1 MKKLNRNVLA
11 LLASLAIGFTSF
23 SFVACSD
30 NNDDGNDKTDVTQD
44 SDKTTETQPA
54 KNPEATTETYK
65 GAFVVGKDS
74 YTTLNIMSD
83 KTYEMTDSLVEGT
96 NNDWGTWELLDEIP
110 PAQIYSRASALAKTN
125 KKYKF
130 TSKAHKTSDGK
141 SGTIL
146 VETSP
151 AGAAISED
159 TDATTKI
166 EVSGAG
172 LDPAE
177 KIYKTSTPVKIDKD
191 NLNLTETEQKEIF
204 TVEAIEKGE
213 EKAGVKFTFKAPTSL
228 AEKTPRGLT
237 LYYIDKAGNS
247 STRGNYHFSDTEKDK
262 ATLYFPFVDEDSL
275 ITLKLFIEYDGV
287 GVTYDQFIAYYIL
300 NTKSGLGTIGIL
312 QKNYTNWEPCSDS
325 RIVINDKGL
334 TVNNIAASSIIPTS
348 IKTTNRS
355 ASLGLFYTKSKEPV
369 ERWEEQFWA
378 DGKWPE
384 LENFTDTYTFNS
396 YPKANKKNA
405 KGFGYYFYEFMY
417 SYKVEGYPECD
428 YSTPNIISAIY
439 EVPENSF
446 LGQTFTEPSYDY
458 SDEYSKTWKFDKD
471 TVSITT
477 ERSIDSSNVQTV
489 VETYNYVP
497 DEEKSLLTLKFKG
510 RSFKDSTQEVSFA
523 SLEEAKALLKKMYT
537 GDKLAFE
544 EDSLTAE
551 FNTPILYKYDIFD
564 TFSSYDKKTDG
575 YVTHYGN
582 FIETYLYFD
591 GNLPTIEEFR
601 DNDDTVPVKL
611 YGVELIFDDKETSY
625 RSCPTFKDG
634 KFSGTLYKAIEEECT
649 ENDKEYD
656 TVSDTA
662 EGTKYYKHLYTK
674 AGTIEGTYKATKKT
688 ISYEEYGNDANY
700 IEYLKRMDEMSGG
713 SWEIT
718 FTFTKLPETV
728 TYIKTNTPYTIGR
741 GH

>member
-30 NNDDGNDKTDVTQD
+30 NNDDGNNTTEVPQDK
-44 SDKTTETQPA
+44 DKTTETQPA

-125 KKYKF
+125 KNYKF

-159 TDATTKI
+159 TEAATKI
-166 EVSGAG
+166 EVSGVG
-172 LDPAE
+172 LDTAE
-177 KIYKTSTPVKIDKD
+177 KIYKTEQPVTVE
-191 NLNLTETEQKEIF
+191 NNTLNLTTEEIKNVF
-204 TVEAIEKGE
+204 TLEAIEKGE
-213 EKAGVKFTFKAPTSL
+213 AKKGVKITYKAPSSRTERKPNLISVTYVDNKGSRSTAGSYYNPEL
-228 AEKTPRGLT
+228 KDMELVFPYVNEDSYLT
-237 LYYIDKAGNS
+237 LVLYIEGAGKESVPDK
-247 STRGNYHFSDTEKDK
+247 FS
-262 ATLYFPFVDEDSL
+262 AF
-275 ITLKLFIEYDGV
+275 
-287 GVTYDQFIAYYIL
+287 YIL
-300 NTKSGLGTIGIL
+300 NTKSGSGAIADLPE
-312 QKNYTNWEPCSDS
+312 NYGNWYPRSDS
-325 RIVINDKGL
+325 RITVSDGKL
-334 TVNNIAASSIIPTS
+334 TVKDIMGTKIIPQNLTFSSLNASIAIIYTNSNDPQKSWDDAFWFTGYPTAEKTS
-348 IKTTNRS
+348 
-355 ASLGLFYTKSKEPV
+355 A
-369 ERWEEQFWA
+369 
-378 DGKWPE
+378 
-384 LENFTDTYTFNS
+384 DTYTFTS
-396 YPKANKKNA
+396 FPKPNKRDG
-405 KGFGYYFYEFMY
+405 KGYKYYFYQFKYEY
-417 SYKVEGYPECD
+417 TIEGDMLGYN
-428 YSTPNIISAIY
+428 TPVVDSAIF

-446 LGQTFTEPSYDY
+446 PGQTFTEPSYDY

-497 DEEKSLLTLKFKG
+497 DEENSLLTLKLKG
-510 RSFKDSTQEVSFA
+510 RSFKDSSQEISYA
-523 SLEEAKALLKKMYT
+523 SLEKAKDLLKKTYT

-551 FNTPILYKYDIFD
+551 FNTPILYKYDISD
-564 TFSSYDKKTDG
+564 AFSSYDKKTNG

-582 FIETYLYFD
+582 FINTYLYFD

-611 YGVELIFDDKETSY
+611 YGVELIFDDNETSY

-634 KFSGTLYKAIEEECT
+634 KFSGTLYKAIKEECT
-649 ENDKEYD
+649 ENDKECD
-656 TVSDTA
+656 TV
-662 EGTKYYKHLYTK
+662 EGEKYYKHSYSK

-700 IEYLKRMDEMSGG
+700 IEYIKRMDEMRGG

>member
-96 NNDWGTWELLDEIP
+96 TNDWGTWELLDEIP

-125 KKYKF
+125 KQYKF

-177 KIYKTSTPVKIDKD
+177 KIYKTTSPVFIEKST
-191 NLNLTETEQKEIF
+191 LNLTETEKNELLIF
-204 TVEAIEKGE
+204 EAIEKKS
-213 EKAGVKFTFKAPTSL
+213 EKKGVKITFKKPASL
-228 AEKTPRGLT
+228 GTIENSNLQVTYL
-237 LYYIDKAGNS
+237 DKKGSS
-247 STRGNYHFSDTEKDK
+247 STMGQYFVNENGNTTVLTYP
-262 ATLYFPFVDEDSL
+262 YVDEDSL
-275 ITLKLFIEYDGV
+275 ISFRILLECPRGNSPQPE
-287 GVTYDQFIAYYIL
+287 QFIARYIL
-300 NTKSGLGTIGIL
+300 NTKSGAGAISDLPE
-312 QKNYTNWEPCSDS
+312 NYSNWSPCSDK
-325 RIVINDKGL
+325 RVVIKDGKM
-334 TVNNIAASSIIPTS
+334 TVTDVQASKVLPKNVKFSSLVTSAAIC
-348 IKTTNRS
+348 
-355 ASLGLFYTKSKEPV
+355 YTKSNESEKRWVDAFWCNGTWPSV
-369 ERWEEQFWA
+369 E
-378 DGKWPE
+378 KPS
-384 LENFTDTYTFNS
+384 DTCTFDS
-396 YPKANKKNA
+396 FPKPNKKA
-405 KGFGYYFYEFMY
+405 AEGYPYYFYEVRY
-417 SYKVEGYPECD
+417 QYTIEGDDFTYH
-428 YSTPNIISAIY
+428 TPSINSAIF

-446 LGQTFTEPSYDY
+446 LGQTFTEPNYGY

-471 TVSITT
+471 TVKITSVNS
-477 ERSIDSSNVQTV
+477 RDSSNVQTV

-497 DEEKSLLTLKFKG
+497 DEENSLLTLKLKG
-510 RSFKDSTQEVSFA
+510 RSFKDSSQDISYA
-523 SLEEAKALLKKMYT
+523 NLEEAKDLLKKTYT

-544 EDSLTAE
+544 EECLTAE
-551 FNTPILYKYDIFD
+551 FNTPLVLKYR
-564 TFSSYDKKTDG
+564 TYESYGTKGPEDSD
-575 YVTHYGN
+575 YVWHHGN
-582 FIETYLYFD
+582 FIETYRYFD
-591 GNLPTIEEFR
+591 GTLPTTEEFHEYDGISPVLYEAGVLVIR
-601 DNDDTVPVKL
+601 SSDDSSLSTE
-611 YGVELIFDDKETSY
+611 YESI
-625 RSCPTFKDG
+625 PTFKDG
-634 KFSGTLYKAIEEECT
+634 KFSGNLYSRSYTAD
-649 ENDKEYD
+649 DKKII
-656 TVSDTA
+656 
-662 EGTKYYKHLYTK
+662 TKV
-674 AGTIEGTYKATKKT
+674 GTIEGTYTVAKKT
-688 ISYEEYGNDANY
+688 SDGDYRTD
-700 IEYLKRMDEMSGG
+700 MMGG

-728 TYIKTNTPYTIGR
+728 TYIKTNTLYTIGR
-741 GH
+741 GK